1 MARRCMISGK
11 ETVAGHKVSHSQ
23 IKTKR
28 TFKSNVQTKRLLN
41 PVTGKMVKVN
51 LSVYA
56 LRILRKW
63 DREGKLYDLS
73 LAK

>member
-11 ETVAGHKVSHSQ
+11 ETVSGHSVSHSQ

-28 TFKSNVQTKRLLN
+28 TFKSNIQTKKLLN
-41 PVTGKMVKVN
+41 PATGEMVKIK

-63 DREGKLYDLS
+63 QKEGIMYDLRQV
-73 LAK
+73 K